1 MFKKTLGRILVL
13 ALALSLVLTSSA
25 FASSYTGSQG
35 NQATFET
42 LEEARVSGP
51 AAVAN
56 LETNVG
62 NTFKSHPV
70 LDGYPEGTTYVYR
83 SANLNGGRGAA
94 RLNTN
99 IMVFA
104 EQAFENKDAALAY
117 LKGLGVIDI
126 IDKAIGSVVLVTPA
140 DIKAGFTAND
150 QKNYYKIQTAMFAQ
164 KASKKE
170 GDAVVYYSDA
180 EYFGGFGY
188 YYVIGIDGGAT
199 FLNNYISGTVDYAGR
214 IAGMLLIGGKMEDIR
229 TVATLVPTYLVN
241 ASNDTIE
248 KYKKANGT
256 DAYMS
261 EGGINTYF
269 NQALP
274 LRKVVTASVENP
286 DAASIIKDAYY
297 NMFIKAMRL
306 PVYKTG
312 LNSASTP
319 YQGYGND
326 SAPYT
331 LCERNALLGDVTAD
345 GIHMI
350 RRSEDR
356 FIDTKTLDG
365 EYLRDWFEYL
375 PDEVLNNT
383 APAGTVPL
391 ILGMHGMGDDP
402 RGFVDEI
409 GLLVLAG
416 KERLAVVAPEHQA
429 IFWTKQGDKFVEGIE
444 LEVMPKL
451 VKYMLETYPALDPSR
466 VYVAGYSMGGW
477 ATMKAVHA
485 APSLFAGA
493 VCMAGM
499 AFTPS
504 AEQAAQF
511 DKLDFPIMFTT
522 STNDLSV
529 VYDAAAGGVGSS
541 FQTSIPQ
548 LLAYNGLQAID
559 KFDFAAYPMAGFKA
573 DRILNVTLNG
583 EYPNHRWYLN
593 NNDGI
598 PMVALSITEGPVHA
612 LYPEYAKI
620 LWDFAKHYSRNQ
632 ETGAVEYNP
641 YIQ

>member
-1 MFKKTLGRILVL
+1 M
-13 ALALSLVLTSSA
+13 
-25 FASSYTGSQG
+25 
-35 NQATFET
+35 
-42 LEEARVSGP
+42 
-51 AAVAN
+51 
-56 LETNVG
+56 
-62 NTFKSHPV
+62 
-70 LDGYPEGTTYVYR
+70 
-83 SANLNGGRGAA
+83 
-94 RLNTN
+94 
-99 IMVFA
+99 
-104 EQAFENKDAALAY
+104 
-117 LKGLGVIDI
+117 
-126 IDKAIGSVVLVTPA
+126 
-140 DIKAGFTAND
+140 
-150 QKNYYKIQTAMFAQ
+150 
-164 KASKKE
+164 
-170 GDAVVYYSDA
+170 
-180 EYFGGFGY
+180 
-188 YYVIGIDGGAT
+188 
-199 FLNNYISGTVDYAGR
+199 GTVDYAGR

-274 LRKVVTASVENP
+274 LRKVVTLSVENP
-286 DAASIIKDAYY
+286 DAAALIKDAYY

-350 RRSEDR
+350 RHSEDR

-383 APAGTVPL
+383 APAGSVPL

-444 LEVMPKL
+444 LEVIPKL

-477 ATMKAVHA
+477 ATNV
-485 APSLFAGA
+485 
-493 VCMAGM
+493 
-499 AFTPS
+499 
-504 AEQAAQF
+504 
-511 DKLDFPIMFTT
+511 
-522 STNDLSV
+522 
-529 VYDAAAGGVGSS
+529 AAAAAVFERHNSDRVNTFS
-541 FQTSIPQ
+541 RRTAHINVAAD
-548 LLAYNGLQAID
+548 AY
-559 KFDFAAYPMAGFKA
+559 
-573 DRILNVTLNG
+573 
-583 EYPNHRWYLN
+583 
-593 NNDGI
+593 
-598 PMVALSITEGPVHA
+598 
-612 LYPEYAKI
+612 
-620 LWDFAKHYSRNQ
+620 
-632 ETGAVEYNP
+632 
-641 YIQ
+641 